1 MKKLLLTMAL
11 GTAMVLVSCGEKKE
25 KKEKFSYERTKTEK
39 KSDKSGAQA
48 SKVPVDMN
56 NKGIG
61 PIKEVKFGDIDN
73 GLAAKGEEA
82 FKTKCT
88 ACHKTDQKFIGP
100 ALKGVYER
108 RSPEWV
114 MNMMLNPDEMQQKDP
129 IAKALVEEYN
139 GTLMLNQNLSEDEAR
154 AIAEF
159 LRTL

>member
-1 MKKLLLTMAL
+1 MKKILLTMAL

-39 KSDKSGAQA
+39 KADNAGAEA
-48 SKVPVDMN
+48 SKVPVDLD

-61 PIKEVKFGDIDN
+61 PIEEVEFGDIDQN
-73 GLAAKGEEA
+73 MVSQGEEA

-88 ACHKTDQKFIGP
+88 ACHKVDQKFIGP
-100 ALKGVYER
+100 DLQGIYER

-114 MNMMLNPDEMQQKDP
+114 MNMMLNPDVMQKEDP

-139 GTLMLNQNLSEDEAR
+139 GTLMLNQNLTEEEAR

>member
-1 MKKLLLTMAL
+1 MAL
-11 GTAMVLVSCGEKKE
+11 GTAVILVSCGEKKE
-25 KKEKFSYERTKTEK
+25 EKKKTPYKRPQTEK
-39 KSDKSGAQA
+39 KADNAGAEA
-48 SKVPVDMN
+48 SKVPVDLD

-61 PIKEVKFGDIDN
+61 PIKEVEFGDIDQDMV
-73 GLAAKGEEA
+73 AKGEEG

-100 ALKGVYER
+100 ALNGIYER

-114 MNMMLNPDEMQQKDP
+114 MNMMLNPDEMQQEDP

-139 GTLMLNQNLSEDEAR
+139 GTLMLNQNLTEDEAR
-154 AIAEF
+154 SIAEF